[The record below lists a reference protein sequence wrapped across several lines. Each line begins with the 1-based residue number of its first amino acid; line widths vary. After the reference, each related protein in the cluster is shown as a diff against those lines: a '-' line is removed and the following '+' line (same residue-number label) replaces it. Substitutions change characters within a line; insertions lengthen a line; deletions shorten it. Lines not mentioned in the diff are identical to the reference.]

1 MTVDLALAELGG
13 PAVDAGALHRLRDA
27 RRANRVADTDWF
39 ELAYRAYL
47 TGFGAL
53 FVVLFLV
60 GAIGD
65 SVLDPAARARVVD
78 HAPAVIGLVAAVA
91 IAIGLRSGSRGGPL
105 ALEPAEVRHVLLS
118 PVDRGRAL
126 GPLALTQ
133 IRHALFVGVASG
145 AVIGLVAARRFGD
158 GRVPW
163 ALSGGGALAA
173 IAVAGHGAALVASGH
188 RLARSWCT
196 AIGLVLVAGAAA
208 NVADVLPWWPTR
220 LFGDLALWPARSAPV
235 ALLAAAAA
243 VGLSAWGWLRLR
255 GVELEAAERRTA
267 LAGQL
272 RFAVTMRDLR
282 TVVVLHRLLAQDHA
296 RGTPWFTM
304 PGRRPVWRRAWR
316 GITRVPLG
324 RLTRMTVLTVG
335 AGLAMLGVLRGTTP
349 LVVVA
354 ALASFVV
361 GLDALETLAQDI
373 DQSDHADSTPRERG
387 LVHVH
392 HLLPATIALLPMVAV
407 AVGAQA
413 ILGARG
419 RELTAVALA
428 VLLGMLCGLG
438 GAAVSLLMGAP
449 DPVGRTLGG
458 SDPAMLP
465 PEVTGVATLLRA
477 VWPVMLSG
485 LAALPAIAALRA
497 QRRGA
502 DPVGGLL
509 AAGLPVI
516 VALAVVAGYVR
527 FRDDVH
533 LWWQKARADAMKGPP
548 K

>member
-255 GVELEAAERRTA
+255 RT
-267 LAGQL
+267 
-272 RFAVTMRDLR
+272 
-282 TVVVLHRLLAQDHA
+282 
-296 RGTPWFTM
+296 
-304 PGRRPVWRRAWR
+304 
-316 GITRVPLG
+316 
-324 RLTRMTVLTVG
+324 
-335 AGLAMLGVLRGTTP
+335 
-349 LVVVA
+349 
-354 ALASFVV
+354 
-361 GLDALETLAQDI
+361 E
-373 DQSDHADSTPRERG
+373 
-387 LVHVH
+387 
-392 HLLPATIALLPMVAV
+392 
-407 AVGAQA
+407 
-413 ILGARG
+413 
-419 RELTAVALA
+419 
-428 VLLGMLCGLG
+428 
-438 GAAVSLLMGAP
+438 
-449 DPVGRTLGG
+449 
-458 SDPAMLP
+458 
-465 PEVTGVATLLRA
+465 
-477 VWPVMLSG
+477 
-485 LAALPAIAALRA
+485 
-497 QRRGA
+497 
-502 DPVGGLL
+502 
-509 AAGLPVI
+509 
-516 VALAVVAGYVR
+516 
-527 FRDDVH
+527 
-533 LWWQKARADAMKGPP
+533 
-548 K
+548 